1 MEPLLDTDPK
11 LLAGWNSADLCE
23 NQQAVLLDVVKE
35 LRRDLYALGVR
46 SKMRHHAGM
55 YLIAFK
61 VDGGDILDR
70 MKVNL
75 IILGLKNTIR
85 RAKEAT
91 AESRAGP
98 SGVTVH

>member
-46 SKMRHHAGM
+46 SKMRS
-55 YLIAFK
+55 K
-61 VDGGDILDR
+61 
-70 MKVNL
+70 
-75 IILGLKNTIR
+75 
-85 RAKEAT
+85 
-91 AESRAGP
+91 
-98 SGVTVH
+98 